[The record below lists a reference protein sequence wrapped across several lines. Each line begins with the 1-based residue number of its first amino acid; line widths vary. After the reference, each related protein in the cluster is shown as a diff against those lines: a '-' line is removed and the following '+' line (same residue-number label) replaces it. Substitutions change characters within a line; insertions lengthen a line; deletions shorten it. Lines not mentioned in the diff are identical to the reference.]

1 MLYTDLV
8 LGAKQHAF
16 SKVTFQQILENT
28 LLFKFSRSLSEIRRQ
43 FVRKKKLSY
52 CQKCWVVTNGNNF
65 SLLKF
70 KFRGVP
76 ELKIFLLFY
85 NDDRF
90 YRKQGF

>member
-43 FVRKKKLSY
+43 FVRKKNYLTVKNVGLLLMATTSHCLSL
-52 CQKCWVVTNGNNF
+52 
-65 SLLKF
+65 SS
-70 KFRGVP
+70 
-76 ELKIFLLFY
+76 EEFL
-85 NDDRF
+85 N
-90 YRKQGF
+90 